1 MKKVLRLSQPVGC
14 SEPLMFEWLPDEEGI
29 KTQVNCLL
37 SFKFKFE
44 WLPDEEG
51 IKTKLSVPKYNPCK
65 VRMVT

>member
-1 MKKVLRLSQPVGC
+1 
-14 SEPLMFEWLPDEEGI
+14 MFEWLPDEEGI